1 MGSSRQEKDKKM
13 FGTSVRFTEEQM
25 NKVKTKANENNMKVS
40 TYIGYLIDK
49 DDAAVTPEIMTKIQN
64 ITNTAMN
71 IAKDH
76 SSKEAKNMQ
85 KEVDKIWQ
93 SLK

>member
-1 MGSSRQEKDKKM
+1 MGSSRQEKDKKV
-13 FGTSVRFTEEQM
+13 FNTSVRFTEEQM

-40 TYIGYLIDK
+40 AYIGYLVNK
-49 DDAAVTPEIMTKIQN
+49 ESSSVTPEIMVMLQN
-64 ITNTAMN
+64 VTNMAMS
-71 IAKDH
+71 IAQEH
-76 SSKEAKNMQ
+76 SSEAVKNMQ

>member
-1 MGSSRQEKDKKM
+1 MGSSRQEKDRKVIN
-13 FGTSVRFTEEQM
+13 TSVRFTEEQM

-40 TYIGYLIDK
+40 AYIGYLVDK
-49 DDAAVTPEIMTKIQN
+49 DSASVTPEIMVMLQN
-64 ITNTAMN
+64 VTNTAMS
-71 IAKDH
+71 IAQEY
-76 SSKEAKNMQ
+76 SSEAVKNMQ